1 MANTKYTI
9 VDDNGQPTGF
19 IVINQPTFEH
29 TSPTAIIP
37 EEGPLSDAI
46 LFATVLTG
54 FTLVPW
60 VFDAPGWVAA
70 TTGILIT
77 GTLAGIKAWRGSLP
91 DITAPADELTIKVE
105 SWTDEGQRV
114 LLDEIQDKTISLE
127 DLRKTAK
134 AIIVHDKNFSRP
146 ALADFISQSMYHK
159 IKDEFVRLNFAHR
172 TGNNYILSPRAL
184 SFLRKIHSL
193 PR

>member
-9 VDDNGQPTGF
+9 VDDSSQAIGF

-29 TSPTAIIP
+29 TSPTAFLP
-37 EEGPLSDAI
+37 TEGPLSDAI

-54 FTLVPW
+54 FTLVPYA
-60 VFDAPGWVAA
+60 FDAPGWLSA

-77 GTLAGIKAWRGSLP
+77 GTLAGIKAWRGSLLEEP
-91 DITAPADELTIKVE
+91 AADELTIKVE
-105 SWTDEGQRV
+105 SWTDEGRV
-114 LLDEIQDKTISLE
+114 LLDEIQDRTISLE
-127 DLRKTAK
+127 DLRKVAK
-134 AIIVHDKNFSRP
+134 AVVVHSKNFSRP

-172 TGNNYILSPRAL
+172 KGNNYVLSPRAMA
-184 SFLRKIHSL
+184 FLRKVHSL
-193 PR
+193 PH